1 MSEGAAAVKLVCDG
15 AAADN
20 EEEEAKEEAEE
31 EAEEEAAVVAAAEAA
46 VAGAGARLE
55 QEAEPSRILGS

>member
-20 EEEEAKEEAEE
+20 EEEAKEEAEE

-46 VAGAGARLE
+46 VAGASARLE